1 MTDNE
6 IIELIQAELPD
17 ARVHPEGEGCNF
29 RIAVTSS
36 AFVGKSLLQQHQLLN
51 RILKPALESGELHA
65 VTFDTRTPDN

>member
-17 ARVHPEGEGCNF
+17 ANVRPDGEGCNF

-36 AFVGKSLLQQHQLLN
+36 AFIGKSLLQQHQMLN

-65 VTFDTRTPDN
+65 VTYDTRTPDN

>member
-17 ARVHPEGEGCNF
+17 ARVRPDGEGCNF

-36 AFVGKSLLQQHQLLN
+36 AFLGKSLLQQHQILN
-51 RILKPALESGELHA
+51 RILKPALESGDLHA
-65 VTFDTRTPDN
+65 VTYDTRTPDN